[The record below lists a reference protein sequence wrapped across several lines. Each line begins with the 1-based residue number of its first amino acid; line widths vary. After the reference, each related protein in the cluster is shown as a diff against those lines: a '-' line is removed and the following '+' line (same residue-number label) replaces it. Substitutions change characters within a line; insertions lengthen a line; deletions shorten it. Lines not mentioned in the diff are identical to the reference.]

1 MPKKLAFHSAVEIGG
16 DLYTLGGSSI
26 DGYQTAIYRM
36 SCWSR
41 VCTWTTMTQ
50 KLKLARRNFVAIAIP
65 KSFCVPIEQ

>member
-16 DLYTLGGSSI
+16 DLYTLGGSSGA
-26 DGYQTAIYRM
+26 GYQTTIYRM
-36 SCWSR
+36 SRWSR

-65 KSFCVPIEQ
+65 KSFCFPIEQ